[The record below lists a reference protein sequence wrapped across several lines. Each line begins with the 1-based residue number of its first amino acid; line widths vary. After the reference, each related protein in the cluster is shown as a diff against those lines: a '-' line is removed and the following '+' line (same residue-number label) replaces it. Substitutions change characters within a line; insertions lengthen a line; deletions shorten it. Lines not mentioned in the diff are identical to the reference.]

1 MDILKLAQYV
11 PKSYEEKSSGKGWIN
26 YGDDNLY
33 PQYLIDLYQKSG
45 THNALCTSIAY
56 MIFGEGVKTENV
68 DANLKALE
76 WGLDDEIRKVLS
88 RFKDTRGFRIR
99 SHLFYGQNDHI

>member
-11 PKSYEEKSSGKGWIN
+11 PKSFAEKPSGKGWIN

-45 THNALCTSIAY
+45 THNALCTL
-56 MIFGEGVKTENV
+56 MLV
-68 DANLKALE
+68 
-76 WGLDDEIRKVLS
+76 
-88 RFKDTRGFRIR
+88 
-99 SHLFYGQNDHI
+99 